1 MKRKWKEMLDGFLL
15 AWQFYSTVPVKKQ
28 IDVDARRLKFAFYT
42 LPFIGIVIGLVNASI
57 VMVNEH
63 YLQIPDT
70 VLALIVLTVPILI
83 TGGLHL
89 DGWMDMSDAL
99 FSYRDK
105 QKRLEIMSDPRTG
118 SFAVL
123 SVILLLAWRYVL
135 IFETLQLTVMTTF
148 LFIVSIYFFARIS
161 MCYVF
166 IQGKLAKQ
174 EGLAAFFKRG
184 IHQKDFYFFFG
195 NVFVFI
201 LIIAYVDP
209 FAVFPIFIVFLFSI
223 VFAILFLRLLAKQF
237 GGLTGDTLGAVLEG
251 SETGL
256 WLIVWL
262 LLSFG
267 TELL

>member
-1 MKRKWKEMLDGFLL
+1 MKRRWKEMLDGFLL
-15 AWQFYSTVPVKKQ
+15 AWQFYTTVPVKKQ
-28 IDVDARRLKFAFYT
+28 IDVNARRLKFAFYT
-42 LPFIGIVIGLVNASI
+42 LPLIGICIGFVNASI
-57 VMVNEH
+57 VMVNDR
-63 YLQIPDT
+63 YLHIPDT
-70 VLALIVLTVPILI
+70 ILAFMVLIVPVLI

-105 QKRLEIMSDPRTG
+105 QKRLEIMSDPHTG

-135 IFETLQLTVMTTF
+135 IFETLKSNTF
-148 LFIVSIYFFARIS
+148 TIYLLIVSIYFFARIS

-174 EGLAAFFKRG
+174 EGLAAFFKQG
-184 IHQKDFYFFFG
+184 ISRSDFKFFLFIS
-195 NVFVFI
+195 FVFI
-201 LIIAYVDP
+201 LVISCIDRISAIY
-209 FAVFPIFIVFLFSI
+209 AVFIFIFSLI
-223 VFAILFLRLLAKQF
+223 VAMLFLRMLNKQF
-237 GGLTGDTLGAVLEG
+237 GGVTGDTLGAVLEG

-262 LLSFG
+262 LHSFA

>member
-1 MKRKWKEMLDGFLL
+1 MKRRWKEMFDGFLL
-15 AWQFYSTVPVKKQ
+15 ALQFYTTVPVKKQ
-28 IDVDARRLKFAFYT
+28 IAVDARRLKFAFYT
-42 LPFIGIVIGLVNASI
+42 LPFIGIGIGLVNASI
-57 VMVNEH
+57 
-63 YLQIPDT
+63 IT
-70 VLALIVLTVPILI
+70 VSETCVQLPAAILALLVLNVPILI

-123 SVILLLAWRYVL
+123 SVILLLAWRYVF
-135 IFETLQLTVMTTF
+135 IFETLQSSAMTTF
-148 LFIVSIYFFARIS
+148 LLIVSIYFFARIS
-161 MCYVF
+161 MGYVF

-174 EGLAAFFKRG
+174 EGLAAFFKQG
-184 IHQKDFYFFFG
+184 ISRSDFKFFLFIS
-195 NVFVFI
+195 FVFI
-201 LIIAYVDP
+201 LVISCIDRISAIY
-209 FAVFPIFIVFLFSI
+209 AVFIFIFSLI
-223 VFAILFLRLLAKQF
+223 VAMLFLRMLNKQF
-237 GGLTGDTLGAVLEG
+237 GGVTGDTLGAVLEG

-262 LLSFG
+262 LHSFA